1 MLRVLIDQDFDFDI
15 SRGVARRA
23 PEWDFVTAQELGLG
37 TLPDPE
43 LLRWAAFR
51 RARAVYA

>member
-15 SRGVARRA
+15 SRGVARRV
-23 PEWDFVTAQELGLG
+23 PHWDFVTAQELGLG

-43 LLRWAAFR
+43 LLR
-51 RARAVYA
+51 